1 MRRGGRQ
8 PVLDLGGAQRG
19 AVGAHER
26 GGVPVWVAPLVAPA
40 VDGWSVADGDS
51 SDLGAGRSGG
61 DLFTEVHGQRPHWS
75 PSYVSHPFRRLIV
88 KADLPPVRFH
98 DLRHGAATLSLAA
111 GNDLKAVQV
120 LLGHTSVLPSLA
132 QACAE
137 TTASLVRRAGY
148 DRRRK
153 ICRSGARSIRQRR
166 RRAVERGPRWQDS
179 GPDPQRPQLGPTE
192 QQSPPTA
199 TPNLPGNHWWA
210 LLSDCAPSGTR
221 TPNPLVKSRDLDVS
235 GGIE

>member
-1 MRRGGRQ
+1 M
-8 PVLDLGGAQRG
+8 
-19 AVGAHER
+19 
-26 GGVPVWVAPLVAPA
+26 
-40 VDGWSVADGDS
+40 
-51 SDLGAGRSGG
+51 
-61 DLFTEVHGQRPHWS
+61 
-75 PSYVSHPFRRLIV
+75 
-88 KADLPPVRFH
+88 PPVRFH

-120 LLGHTSVLPSLA
+120 LLGHASIVLTADTYASVLPSLA

-148 DRRRK
+148 DRGRK
-153 ICRSGARSIRQRR
+153 ICRSGTRSSRR

-221 TPNPLVKSRDLDVS
+221 TPNLLVKRTRFGVS
-235 GGIE
+235 GDAE